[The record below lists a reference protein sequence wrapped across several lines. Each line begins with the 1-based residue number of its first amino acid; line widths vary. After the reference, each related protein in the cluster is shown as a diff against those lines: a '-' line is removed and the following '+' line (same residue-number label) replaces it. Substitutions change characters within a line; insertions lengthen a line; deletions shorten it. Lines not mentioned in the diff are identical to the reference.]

1 MKLAEL
7 VSLYITSKQSAGMR
21 FRSEAGILNAFC
33 RSLREID
40 VVDVQPSA
48 VMDFI
53 AGSGPITA
61 YWHFKFTVLRGLY
74 RFAMARGYADV
85 SPLPTTMPRRPQG
98 LTPYVYSSEELRRLL
113 TATGRLRAPNSP
125 LQATTFRSLLLV
137 LYGTAIRVGE
147 ALSLTMADV
156 NLPESLITVRDAK
169 FFKSRLVPIGPK
181 LTDQLSAYKKQRCL
195 LPLPQA
201 EASAFFATRTGN
213 ALTYHRVR
221 QLFVRLRKI
230 ANIRREDGARYQ
242 PRLHDLRHTAATH
255 RVVTWY
261 REGANLQ
268 RLLPR
273 LSTYLGHVDIAS
285 TQRYLSMTTELLRQ
299 ASRRFERYARTGVHD
314 E

>member
-1 MKLAEL
+1 MH
-7 VSLYITSKQSAGMR
+7 
-21 FRSEAGILNAFC
+21 FRTEAGILNAFC
-33 RSLREID
+33 RSLPEID

-48 VMDFI
+48 VLAFI
-53 AGSGPITA
+53 AGTGPITT
-61 YWHFKFTVLRGLY
+61 YWHVKFTALKGLY
-74 RFAMARGYADV
+74 RFAISRGYADI
-85 SPLPTTMPRRPQG
+85 SPLPTTVPRRPPS
-98 LTPYVYSSEELRRLL
+98 LTPYIYSSEELRRLL
-113 TATGRLRAPNSP
+113 TATERLRAPNSL
-125 LQATTFRSLLLV
+125 LQAATLRSLLLV
-137 LYGTAIRVGE
+137 LYGAAIRVGE

-156 NLPESLITVRDAK
+156 NLPERLLTVRDAK
-169 FFKSRLVPIGPK
+169 FFKSRLVPIGPN
-181 LTDQLSAYKKQRCL
+181 LADQLSAYEKQRRL
-195 LPLPQA
+195 LPLPHA

-221 QLFVRLRKI
+221 QLFVRLRKT

-285 TQRYLSMTTELLRQ
+285 TQRYLSMTPELLRQ